1 MLGALWQERAVQYN
15 RWHPSRWP
23 HPSISPHSEI
33 VSCLPHKTLHHHFCP
48 FAPVHCALQTLIHL
62 IPYYMW
68 SWYYCG
74 LYFII
79 RKLNHEE
86 TNNLSKVIQLVKIV
100 SLNFIFWPSVTLHI
114 LSTWLYLLPW
124 PSSFLPF
131 GITSFC
137 LPQDL
142 PIAMTILTWDFP
154 VIPHVQN
161 PTELYGNSQREPDP
175 SLLIISQLTPHV
187 VTTDNNDCN
196 VVSLSSIFTPMLLYL
211 EFLLDR

>member
-1 MLGALWQERAVQYN
+1 
-15 RWHPSRWP
+15 
-23 HPSISPHSEI
+23 
-33 VSCLPHKTLHHHFCP
+33 
-48 FAPVHCALQTLIHL
+48 
-62 IPYYMW
+62 MW

-196 VVSLSSIFTPMLLYL
+196 AESLSAPSLLL
-211 EFLLDR
+211 CSCIWSFSWTVKSEPRRCLLWSDTCLSTSPHPSRSWQ